1 MKLKFNAFAK
11 SLMLLLFV
19 AGMSNF
25 ALAQRTVTGTVT
37 DADNGDPLIGANIL
51 VVGTSTGAVT
61 DIDGTYSIRVP
72 EGDQRLEFTYT
83 GYATQTIEVGASNV
97 IDVTMSPGE
106 ALEEVV
112 VIGYGTQKSKEV
124 TSSIVSVKEEDFNQG
139 NISNPVQ
146 LLQGKVAGLTVAR
159 AGGNPNGNFSVRLRG
174 LGTIGANTEPLIV
187 IDGVPGGDLN
197 SIDPNDV
204 ASIDVLKDGS
214 AAAIY
219 GTRGASGVILI
230 TTKRGGDGNSSVS
243 YNGFVGFEG
252 VDRAVD
258 VFDAAGLRQF
268 AADNPDLSFTDVSNG
283 QISTDAFDAI
293 TRTGINHTHNLSL
306 SGGSNG
312 SSYRVSANYRDVE
325 GIALN
330 TGFDQL
336 NARLNFSQKALNDRL
351 TLSTQLTATSRNSDF
366 GFDEAFR
373 YATIWNPTAPLIG
386 DDLPAG
392 DLLRDEANR
401 LYDGYLQ
408 QSLFDYQNP
417 LAILEQNTNQGQR
430 RVLGINLR
438 GVYQLAEGLE
448 LGGFYSQQRTNFRQQ
463 QYYDKQAFFRGT
475 NRNGLANQF
484 SEEATSELVES
495 TLRYETN
502 FGGADVE
509 FLGGYSYQDQGVSN
523 FRVEG
528 GDFLSD
534 QLALNNLSAGLD
546 FNNGRGSISSFRTE
560 RRLIAFFGRAQV
572 NIDDTYFGSASL
584 RYEGSSVFGENN
596 QWGYFPAISAGVN
609 IARLAEIPFDQLKVR
624 AGYGVSGN
632 TPGGDY
638 IPRPRFGPSSTSFF
652 FNGSYIPSYGPR
664 SNPNPDLKWEVKSDV
679 TVGVDFALM
688 DYRLTGSLE
697 YYNTETDDLILGVTV
712 PSPPAIFPTT
722 EVNVGQINN
731 SGFELAIQYQAVQ
744 NDNFSWSPAFN
755 FSTFDTELVSLS
767 RGEFSFGNFLEIANL
782 GAPGQNQTPLIL
794 VEEGAEL
801 GQIYG
806 PVFEGIDDAGQVM
819 FADLNGDG
827 MFVEEDDRTII
838 GNGLPDF
845 QLGFANTFTFG
856 NWDANIFFR
865 GVFGHDLVNTFRA
878 FYEAPGAI
886 TSYNILASTA
896 DNVANQRSQAKF
908 SSLHVESADF
918 VKLDNASIGYRFDL
932 PTGNAF
938 RSVRAYVSGQNLF
951 TITGYSGVDPEPRL
965 FDTGDDGFQN
975 NPLAPGI
982 DRRNTYFRTRSVQ
995 IGVELGF

>member
-37 DADNGDPLIGANIL
+37 DADNGEPLIGANVL

-72 EGDQRLEFTYT
+72 EGDQRLEYTYT

-306 SGGSNG
+306 SGGSGG
-312 SSYRVSANYRDVE
+312 SSYRVSANYRNVE

-392 DLLRDEANR
+392 ELLRDEANR

-596 QWGYFPAISAGVN
+596 QWGYFPAVSAGVN

-638 IPRPRFGPSSTSFF
+638 IPRPRFGPSATSFF

-827 MFVEEDDRTII
+827 MFVEEDDRTVI

-886 TSYNILASTA
+886 TSYNILASTV
-896 DNVANQRSQAKF
+896 DVANQRSQAKF
-908 SSLHVESADF
+908 SSLHVEDADF

-932 PTGNAF
+932 PAGNAF
-938 RSVRAYVSGQNLF
+938 RSIRAYVSGQNLF

>member
-37 DADNGDPLIGANIL
+37 DADNGEPLIGANVL

-72 EGDQRLEFTYT
+72 EGDQRLEYTYT

-306 SGGSNG
+306 SGGSGG
-312 SSYRVSANYRDVE
+312 SSYRVSANYRNVE

-596 QWGYFPAISAGVN
+596 QWGYFPAVSAGVN

-638 IPRPRFGPSSTSFF
+638 IPRPRFGPSATSFF

-827 MFVEEDDRTII
+827 MFVEEDDRTVI

-886 TSYNILASTA
+886 TSYNILASTV
-896 DNVANQRSQAKF
+896 DVANQRSQAKF
-908 SSLHVESADF
+908 SSLHVEDADF

-932 PTGNAF
+932 PAGNAF
-938 RSVRAYVSGQNLF
+938 RSIRAYVSGQNLF

-965 FDTGDDGFQN
+965 FDTGDDGLQN